1 MGLVVNRIQP
11 AVNSAYHAR
20 AKTIGVSLK
29 SVYNK
34 LDNLE
39 TGISAAMVGT
49 TAERVETVVT
59 TMGGALPPL
68 LPGYRIKIHDGNHL
82 AATEHRIKELRT
94 IRAGALPGQAL
105 VVLDPSLMLVT
116 DVVLCEDGH
125 AQERSLLGQILRDR
139 PCQGRLDRRPQLL
152 INTPI
157 PTPLPRRRGRPP
169 KNGALDY
176 PAG

>member
-49 TAERVETVVT
+49 TAERLETVVT
-59 TMGGALPPL
+59 TMGGTLPL
-68 LPGYRIKIHDGNHL
+68 LPGYRIKILDGNHL

-94 IRAGALPGQAL
+94 IRPG
-105 VVLDPSLMLVT
+105 
-116 DVVLCEDGH
+116 
-125 AQERSLLGQILRDR
+125 
-139 PCQGRLDRRPQLL
+139 PCRVRRWSCS
-152 INTPI
+152 T
-157 PTPLPRRRGRPP
+157 R
-169 KNGALDY
+169 A
-176 PAG
+176 